1 MKSKSAKKGFR
12 LTLSYIILLTG
23 IAICCLYPALW
34 VIFSSFRPGKS
45 LYSKSLIPE
54 SFTLDHFKELF
65 TSDSFLFGQW
75 YMNTLKISVI
85 TMIIG
90 VTLTLLTGYALSR
103 FRFRGRKTAMSTILI
118 LGMFPGFM
126 SMIAIFIL
134 LKELGLLDTHFA
146 LILVY
151 SAGAP
156 LMGSFL
162 VKGFFDAIPRS
173 LDEAAKMDGA
183 TNMMIFTRIIL
194 PLSKPMLAYV
204 ALTQFVGPWV
214 DFIFARLVI
223 RSRENWTVA
232 VGLYDQINN
241 FQNSNFTIFAAAAVL
256 IAVPI
261 TLLFM
266 FLQKLLV
273 EGLTAGASKG

>member
-1 MKSKSAKKGFR
+1 MKSKSAKKKLR
-12 LTLSYIILLTG
+12 LTFSYLLLIG

-34 VIFSSFRPGKS
+34 VILSSFRPGKS
-45 LYSKSLIPE
+45 LYSKLLIPE
-54 SFTLDHFKELF
+54 SLTLEHYKELF

-103 FRFRGRKTAMSTILI
+103 FRFRGRKVTMSAILI

-156 LMGSFL
+156 LMGSFF

-214 DFIFARLVI
+214 DFIFARLVL

-241 FQNSNFTIFAAAAVL
+241 LQNSNFTIFAAAAVL
-256 IAVPI
+256 VAVPI

-266 FLQKLLV
+266 FLQKWFV